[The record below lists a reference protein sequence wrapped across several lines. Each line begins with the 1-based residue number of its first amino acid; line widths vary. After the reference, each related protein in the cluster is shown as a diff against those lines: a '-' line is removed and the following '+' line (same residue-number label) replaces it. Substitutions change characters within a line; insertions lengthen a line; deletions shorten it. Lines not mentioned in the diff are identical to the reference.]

1 MSDINHGDAS
11 RTRRIVTESP
21 LSIGQL
27 LNDSNSSEESLSP
40 QERLREEVL
49 NLQDDIASLRQLS
62 QDGQFG
68 GHGAFTNSIVDAV
81 TRLLAINTFI
91 NCSNIVNQLDGEG
104 HQHHNAQTPANNS
117 ATGTIHDMPLASTAS
132 TKPKMPVVNLVS
144 VLPKIDYKEQD
155 EREFERSLEYVRVQR
170 KILQHLEKHD
180 TSLTS
185 KDAYMFTRAIVPK
198 GQRPTP
204 QQAVRLC
211 YYMRSLR
218 FDTFAII
225 KDVSVFLFV
234 ANPKSDTRGL
244 AADHLY
250 WAQNLSTHEVISKA
264 YNLVGGDTQSSLG
277 RNGRVNAGGSMP
289 ASAAN
294 NYVGT
299 PYGGIGQLRG
309 GSSEG
314 SSSDESNEETD
325 SQTPLSW

>member
-1 MSDINHGDAS
+1 MSDINPGDAS

-27 LNDSNSSEESLSP
+27 LNNSNSSEESLSP
-40 QERLREEVL
+40 QERLLEQLL

-62 QDGQFG
+62 QDQQFRG
-68 GHGAFTNSIVDAV
+68 STVDAV
-81 TRLLAINTFI
+81 ASLLAITTFI
-91 NCSNIVNQLDGEG
+91 NCTNIVNQLGGEG

-117 ATGTIHDMPLASTAS
+117 ATETTRDMPLASTAS
-132 TKPKMPVVNLVS
+132 TKPNMPVVNLVP

-155 EREFERSLEYVRVQR
+155 EKEFERSLKYVQVQC
-170 KILQHLEKHD
+170 KILQYLEKHD

-185 KDAYMFTRAIVPK
+185 KDAYKFTRAIVPK
-198 GQRPTP
+198 GQRPAP

-218 FDTFAII
+218 FDTFAVI

-234 ANPKSDTRGL
+234 ADPKSDTRGP

-250 WAQNLSTHEVISKA
+250 WAQNLSTHEFISKA
-264 YNLVGGDTQSSLG
+264 YNLICGDSQSSLR
-277 RNGRVNAGGSMP
+277 RNGRVDARGSVP

-299 PYGGIGQLRG
+299 PYGGIAQLRG

-314 SSSDESNEETD
+314 SSSDDSNEETN